1 MWQPVRRGRARR
13 AGGLRLLAAAARSGA
28 ALAAI
33 AALTALGACAT
44 PIQEIG
50 RAPALSPV
58 GLGIDPNHDSVPQ
71 LYVGSQRP
79 GYHSTW
85 AQQSA
90 DLFQDPR
97 AKNVG
102 DVLTVLIAM
111 NDKAQFDNSTDR
123 SRDSRTKSSL
133 DIQLDLFGL
142 TPESKN
148 HYEINGNS
156 STKGQG
162 TIDRKEQLRLSVAA
176 VVTHV
181 FPNGNMLISGSQEVR
196 VNFEVRVLNIAG
208 IVRPRDISRRNTIDY
223 DKIAEARVSYGGRG
237 RLMEVQQPGMVQQVY
252 DLVAPF

>member
-1 MWQPVRRGRARR
+1 MKR
-13 AGGLRLLAAAARSGA
+13 
-28 ALAAI
+28 LAAI

-44 PIQEIG
+44 PVQEIG

-58 GLGIDPNHDSVPQ
+58 GIGIDPNHDSVPP
-71 LYVGSQRP
+71 LYVASQAQ

-97 AKNVG
+97 AKNIG

-111 NDKAQFDNSTDR
+111 NDKAQFDNATGR
-123 SRDSRTKSSL
+123 SRDSRAKSSVDL
-133 DIQLDLFGL
+133 QFDLFGL

-148 HYEINGNS
+148 HYEVNGNS

-237 RLMEVQQPGMVQQVY
+237 RLMEVQQPGVAQQVY
-252 DLVAPF
+252 DLVSPF